1 MENQSII
8 ILLSL
13 LFSAFFSGMEIAYIS
28 ANKVYIEIEKKQKS
42 FISTL
47 LNKLTSK
54 PSKFI
59 ASMLIGNN
67 IALVIYGLI
76 MGEVII
82 TFFESLLPVQNS
94 VINFFISDAKILSQ
108 TLISTFII
116 LFTAEFFP
124 KVFFQIYANKL
135 IRFLALP
142 AYLFYQLFHPLALFV
157 MWISDVLL
165 IKFFN
170 IEGDKIQLSFTK
182 VELGDYITE
191 QMEDISEEDEVD
203 SEIQFFQNALEFSEV
218 KAREAM
224 VPRNEVVAVEV
235 KEKIANVIQLF
246 TQTGYS
252 KILVYKENKDNIIGY
267 VHSFDMFKRP
277 KKIKEI
283 LIPVV
288 FVPETLLIKDAL
300 NTLIRKKKSI
310 SVVIDEYGG
319 TSGIMTVEDI
329 VEELFGEI
337 EDEHDP
343 VMLTE
348 KKISEQH
355 YLFSARLEVDYINE
369 KYKIDLPESDQYE
382 TLSGLIVHHS
392 QDILEKD
399 DYIKIG
405 DLHFKVKEAS
415 NRRLNLVE
423 LKIKKD

>member
-1 MENQSII
+1 MENQSLI

-82 TFFESLLPVQNS
+82 TFFESLLPIQNT

-392 QDILEKD
+392 EDILEKD

>member
-1 MENQSII
+1 MENQGLI

-13 LFSAFFSGMEIAYIS
+13 VFSAFFSGMEIAYIS
-28 ANKVYIEIEKKQKS
+28 ANKVHIEIEKKQKDFTS
-42 FISTL
+42 KILS
-47 LNKLTSK
+47 KLTFK

-67 IALVIYGLI
+67 IALVIYGLV
-76 MGEVII
+76 MGDLII
-82 TFFESLLPVQNS
+82 RFFEGMSPTNS
-94 VINFFISDAKILSQ
+94 AFLNFMVSDAKILSQ

-124 KVFFQIYANKL
+124 KVFFQIYANRL
-135 IRFLALP
+135 LRFLAIP
-142 AYLFYQLFHPLALFV
+142 AYFFYQLFHPLALFV

-170 IEGDKIQLSFTK
+170 VEGDKIQLSFTK
-182 VELGDYITE
+182 VELGDYISE
-191 QMEDISEEDEVD
+191 RMEKVDEREEVD

-224 VPRNEVVAVEV
+224 VPRNEVVAVEIN
-235 KEKIANVIQLF
+235 ENITNVIQLF

-252 KILVYKENKDNIIGY
+252 KILIYKENKDNIVGY

-277 KKIKEI
+277 KTIDEI
-283 LIPVV
+283 LIPVI

-300 NTLIRKKKSI
+300 NTLIKKKKSI
-310 SVVIDEYGG
+310 CVVIDEYGG

-348 KKISEQH
+348 KKINENH

-369 KYKIDLPESDQYE
+369 KYKINLPESDQYE

-392 QDILEKD
+392 EDILGKND
-399 DYIKIG
+399 QIKI
-405 DLHFKVKEAS
+405 DDMHFIVKEAT
-415 NRRLNLVE
+415 NKRLDLVE
-423 LKIKKD
+423 LQIKKD

>member
-1 MENQSII
+1 MENQSLV

-13 LFSAFFSGMEIAYIS
+13 LFSAFFSGMEIAYVS
-28 ANKVYIEIEKKQKS
+28 ANKVHIEIEKKQKN
-42 FISTL
+42 FISKI
-47 LNKLTSK
+47 LNKLTHK

-67 IALVIYGLI
+67 IALVIYGLVMGDAI
-76 MGEVII
+76 MS
-82 TFFESLLPVQNS
+82 FFEGLLPVQNS
-94 VINFFISDAKILSQ
+94 ILQFLIIDAKFFSQ
-108 TLISTFII
+108 TVISTFLI

-124 KVFFQIYANKL
+124 KVFFQIYANNL

-142 AYLFYQLFHPLALFV
+142 AYIFYQLFHPLALFV

-170 IEGDKIQLSFTK
+170 IEGDKIQLSFSK
-182 VELGDYITE
+182 VELGDYINE
-191 QMEDISEEDEVD
+191 QMEDLNEDDEVD

-235 KEKIANVIQLF
+235 NEAISNVIQLF
-246 TQTGYS
+246 TKTGYS

-277 KKIKEI
+277 KTIKNV

-300 NTLIRKKKSI
+300 NTLIKKKKSI
-310 SVVIDEYGG
+310 CVVIDEYGG

-348 KKISEQH
+348 KKVNDQH
-355 YLFSARLEVDYINE
+355 YIFSARLEVDYINE

-392 QDILEKD
+392 EDILEKGNQ
-399 DYIKIG
+399 IKIG
-405 DLHFKVKEAS
+405 DLLFSVKEAS
-415 NRRLNLVE
+415 NKRLDLVE
-423 LKIKKD
+423 LKITKD

>member
-1 MENQSII
+1 MENQSLI

-82 TFFESLLPVQNS
+82 TFFESLLPVQNT

-392 QDILEKD
+392 EDILEKD

>member
-1 MENQSII
+1 MENQSLI

-28 ANKVYIEIEKKQKS
+28 ANKIYIEIEKKQKS

-82 TFFESLLPVQNS
+82 TFFESLLPIQNT

-392 QDILEKD
+392 EDILEKD

>member
-319 TSGIMTVEDI
+319 ISGIMTVEDI